1 MALLQLI
8 QVALSWKC
16 VFFSSFCNFSCL
28 VFLQTKTPISD
39 ADSIRLLAC
48 KALVGLARSSTA
60 TQIMSKLPIFNN
72 GTLNQL
78 LREPVLQDR
87 RSEHVK
93 FQQHAHELIE
103 KVSGPMSRK
112 NYENNDITL
121 DMLHR
126 ASVVA
131 STKIRCASLLDE
143 MPVHKLKLQIRYN
156 PKQLWSLIHEHM
168 VLSGL
173 PKTAE
178 MLRSEKDFVPLVPD
192 SLPGPPVY
200 PHTGLVGFHQI

>member
-1 MALLQLI
+1 
-8 QVALSWKC
+8 
-16 VFFSSFCNFSCL
+16 
-28 VFLQTKTPISD
+28 
-39 ADSIRLLAC
+39 
-48 KALVGLARSSTA
+48 
-60 TQIMSKLPIFNN
+60 MSKLPIFNN

-131 STKIRCASLLDE
+131 STKIRF
-143 MPVHKLKLQIRYN
+143 R
-156 PKQLWSLIHEHM
+156 KQVNRSINTAP
-168 VLSGL
+168 LSG
-173 PKTAE
+173 T
-178 MLRSEKDFVPLVPD
+178 MTNNS
-192 SLPGPPVY
+192 
-200 PHTGLVGFHQI
+200 GL

>member
-1 MALLQLI
+1 MWGFPHYNGFLFTP
-8 QVALSWKC
+8 VLSYWPSY
-16 VFFSSFCNFSCL
+16 SS
-28 VFLQTKTPISD
+28 LQTKTPISD

-131 STKIRCASLLDE
+131 STKIRF
-143 MPVHKLKLQIRYN
+143 KK
-156 PKQLWSLIHEHM
+156 
-168 VLSGL
+168 
-173 PKTAE
+173 KTI
-178 MLRSEKDFVPLVPD
+178 LN
-192 SLPGPPVY
+192 
-200 PHTGLVGFHQI
+200 

>member
-1 MALLQLI
+1 MWGFPHYNDFLFTP
-8 QVALSWKC
+8 VLSYWPSY
-16 VFFSSFCNFSCL
+16 SS
-28 VFLQTKTPISD
+28 LQTKTPISD

-131 STKIRCASLLDE
+131 STKIRF
-143 MPVHKLKLQIRYN
+143 HKTILNRSIN
-156 PKQLWSLIHEHM
+156 TAP
-168 VLSGL
+168 LSG
-173 PKTAE
+173 T
-178 MLRSEKDFVPLVPD
+178 MTNNS
-192 SLPGPPVY
+192 
-200 PHTGLVGFHQI
+200 GL

>member
-1 MALLQLI
+1 
-8 QVALSWKC
+8 
-16 VFFSSFCNFSCL
+16 
-28 VFLQTKTPISD
+28 
-39 ADSIRLLAC
+39 
-48 KALVGLARSSTA
+48 
-60 TQIMSKLPIFNN
+60 MSKLPIFNN

-131 STKIRCASLLDE
+131 STKIRFRKKILNRSINTAPL
-143 MPVHKLKLQIRYN
+143 RYN
-156 PKQLWSLIHEHM
+156 DKQLWALIHEHM

-173 PKTAE
+173 SKSAE
-178 MLRSEKDFVPLVPD
+178 MLRFSNVSSDIRVECNLGSLGQRRSWCLWCLTRFLVLQFTHSEVAW
-192 SLPGPPVY
+192 
-200 PHTGLVGFHQI
+200 

>member
-1 MALLQLI
+1 MWGFPHYNGFLFTP
-8 QVALSWKC
+8 VLSYWPSY
-16 VFFSSFCNFSCL
+16 SS
-28 VFLQTKTPISD
+28 LQTKTPISD

-131 STKIRCASLLDE
+131 STKIRF
-143 MPVHKLKLQIRYN
+143 HKTILNRSIN
-156 PKQLWSLIHEHM
+156 TAP
-168 VLSGL
+168 LSG
-173 PKTAE
+173 T
-178 MLRSEKDFVPLVPD
+178 MTNNS
-192 SLPGPPVY
+192 
-200 PHTGLVGFHQI
+200 GL

>member
-1 MALLQLI
+1 MWECVRFNNGIMALLQLI
-8 QVALSWKC
+8 QVRFRKMILPSN
-16 VFFSSFCNFSCL
+16 SS
-28 VFLQTKTPISD
+28 LQTKTPISD

-131 STKIRCASLLDE
+131 STKIRFRKKILNRSINTA
-143 MPVHKLKLQIRYN
+143 P
-156 PKQLWSLIHEHM
+156 
-168 VLSGL
+168 LSG
-173 PKTAE
+173 T
-178 MLRSEKDFVPLVPD
+178 MTNNS
-192 SLPGPPVY
+192 
-200 PHTGLVGFHQI
+200 GL

>member
-1 MALLQLI
+1 MA
-8 QVALSWKC
+8 
-16 VFFSSFCNFSCL
+16 
-28 VFLQTKTPISD
+28 FLQTKTPISD

-131 STKIRCASLLDE
+131 STKIRCASLLDD
-143 MPVHKLKLQIRYN
+143 MPVHELKLQIRYN

-178 MLRSEKDFVPLVPD
+178 MLRTEKDFVPLVPD

-200 PHTGLVGFHQI
+200 PHTGLVGFLQM

>member
-1 MALLQLI
+1 MWECVRFNNGIMALLQLI
-8 QVALSWKC
+8 QVAFYLICLFLFYFPHLLS
-16 VFFSSFCNFSCL
+16 
-28 VFLQTKTPISD
+28 QTKTPISD

-48 KALVGLARSSTA
+48 KALVGLARSATA

-131 STKIRCASLLDE
+131 STKIRSFSTPSKRRISLE
-143 MPVHKLKLQIRYN
+143 ISVN
-156 PKQLWSLIHEHM
+156 ELI
-168 VLSGL
+168 
-173 PKTAE
+173 
-178 MLRSEKDFVPLVPD
+178 
-192 SLPGPPVY
+192 
-200 PHTGLVGFHQI
+200 FH

>member
-1 MALLQLI
+1 MSYWPLN
-8 QVALSWKC
+8 
-16 VFFSSFCNFSCL
+16 SS
-28 VFLQTKTPISD
+28 LQTKTPISD

-131 STKIRCASLLDE
+131 STKIRFQKND
-143 MPVHKLKLQIRYN
+143 P
-156 PKQLWSLIHEHM
+156 
-168 VLSGL
+168 
-173 PKTAE
+173 
-178 MLRSEKDFVPLVPD
+178 
-192 SLPGPPVY
+192 
-200 PHTGLVGFHQI
+200 

>member
-1 MALLQLI
+1 
-8 QVALSWKC
+8 
-16 VFFSSFCNFSCL
+16 
-28 VFLQTKTPISD
+28 
-39 ADSIRLLAC
+39 
-48 KALVGLARSSTA
+48 
-60 TQIMSKLPIFNN
+60 MSKLPIFNN

-131 STKIRCASLLDE
+131 STKIRCKRSFQRQKYSFKC
-143 MPVHKLKLQIRYN
+143 MSVNSNI
-156 PKQLWSLIHEHM
+156 LIGTTPN
-168 VLSGL
+168 SC
-173 PKTAE
+173 
-178 MLRSEKDFVPLVPD
+178 
-192 SLPGPPVY
+192 GP
-200 PHTGLVGFHQI
+200 

>member
-1 MALLQLI
+1 MWGFPHYNGFLFTP
-8 QVALSWKC
+8 VLSYWPSY
-16 VFFSSFCNFSCL
+16 SS
-28 VFLQTKTPISD
+28 LQTKTPISD

-131 STKIRCASLLDE
+131 STKIRF
-143 MPVHKLKLQIRYN
+143 KKKR
-156 PKQLWSLIHEHM
+156 SLIDRSTLR
-168 VLSGL
+168 LS
-173 PKTAE
+173 
-178 MLRSEKDFVPLVPD
+178 
-192 SLPGPPVY
+192 
-200 PHTGLVGFHQI
+200 

>member
-1 MALLQLI
+1 MINVRPGCAKHPNTPTPSKKRGNAKTSDEVINKVWECVRFNNGIMALLQLI
-8 QVALSWKC
+8 QVAFYLIG
-16 VFFSSFCNFSCL
+16 L
-28 VFLQTKTPISD
+28 FLFHFPHLLFQTKTPISD

-48 KALVGLARSSTA
+48 KALVGLARSATA

-131 STKIRCASLLDE
+131 STKIRSLSTQDKF
-143 MPVHKLKLQIRYN
+143 PLKFQ
-156 PKQLWSLIHEHM
+156 
-168 VLSGL
+168 
-173 PKTAE
+173 
-178 MLRSEKDFVPLVPD
+178 
-192 SLPGPPVY
+192 
-200 PHTGLVGFHQI
+200 

>member
-1 MALLQLI
+1 M
-8 QVALSWKC
+8 ST
-16 VFFSSFCNFSCL
+16 FFVCFPIFEY
-28 VFLQTKTPISD
+28 LQTKTPISD

-131 STKIRCASLLDE
+131 STKIRYKRSFFYRS
-143 MPVHKLKLQIRYN
+143 VHELQFPIRYN

-178 MLRSEKDFVPLVPD
+178 MLRTEKDFVPLVPD

-200 PHTGLVGFHQI
+200 PHTGLVSFFFKQIKT